1 MSEIQ
6 RKFTILHTLIR
17 EYVNTAEPVGS
28 EVLRKRWRLE
38 WSPAT
43 IRNDFMEL
51 EAEGYLAKPHISG
64 GRIPTDKAYRH
75 YVNQLLEERK
85 GMEQKATGKL
95 KTQSQELEEMTSPD
109 EMVHAAAK
117 LMARLTK
124 HLVLGG
130 ILERKAV
137 FDSGLAQLV
146 EEPEFIEQE
155 RIADVARFMEDFT
168 DNVLGLTKRL
178 LREDME
184 LYIGGENP
192 ISDMRSCTML
202 ISDFDLPSGEQGF
215 IAMIGPTRMR
225 YERNIGL
232 LEGITDVFNSRES

>member
-1 MSEIQ
+1 MSEAQ
-6 RKFTILHTLIR
+6 RKFAILHELIK

-28 EVLRKRWRLE
+28 EALRKRLRLP

-43 IRNDFMEL
+43 IRNDLAEL
-51 EAEGYLAKPHISG
+51 EAEGYVAKPHTSG

-75 YVNQLLEERK
+75 YVNQLLEERNHL
-85 GMEQKATGKL
+85 EQKSTGRL
-95 KTQSQELEEMTSPD
+95 KAQTRDLEEITSPD

-146 EEPEFIEQE
+146 EEPEFSEQD
-155 RIADVARFMEDFT
+155 RVADVARFMEAFA
-168 DNVLGLTKRL
+168 DNVLVHTKKL
-178 LREDME
+178 LREDLE
-184 LYIGGENP
+184 LYIGEENP
-192 ISDMRSCTML
+192 ISDIRSCSML

-215 IAMIGPTRMR
+215 IAMIGPTRMP
-225 YERNIGL
+225 YDRNIGL
-232 LEGITDVFNSRES
+232 LESVRDLLEN